1 MSVKV
6 ALQVALQ
13 VQVIV
18 GAVVL
23 GVAAPALAQE
33 PVLGVSTRAVQ
44 GNRILG
50 SVPPAVAT
58 TEPLR
63 LTIGDAIF
71 RALDT
76 NLGILTAR
84 QDERHAEGT
93 RDIALS
99 AFAPNI
105 SGRLTDNWQTLNL
118 AVFGFPRPAGVP
130 PVVGPFNVFDAR
142 LSVQQ
147 ALWDL
152 KARNELTAER
162 HNVEASGYELSN
174 IRALVILASGDAYLR
189 ALAAARR
196 AESAQAQL
204 TTAQALLDLST
215 DLKAGGIVAGI
226 DVLRA
231 QLQVSTERQ
240 RATAASNDAEKAKL
254 RLAYMVGLPP
264 AQPFVLV
271 DELPEVPG
279 PQMPFDEA
287 LAQALKTR
295 TDYLAAVE
303 RVQAAEAMRRA
314 AEGEFLPTVR
324 VNADYGALGNS
335 PASAAQTYSVAG
347 TVNVPIFQGAKRQGR
362 VLEADAT
369 LRMRQAEADSLKSA
383 IAYEL
388 RSILLD
394 VAAAQEQLTVAV
406 QARDLAAQQL
416 AQARDR
422 LSAGVGNSIEVVQA
436 QEAVTVA
443 SEQYINAL
451 YALNTARA
459 GLVRGLGITEE
470 TVKRILGGAR

>member
-1 MSVKV
+1 MKV

-84 QDERHAEGT
+84 QDERHAEGI
-93 RDIALS
+93 RAVAQS
-99 AFAPNI
+99 AFAPNL
-105 SGRLTDNWQTLNL
+105 SGRLSDNWQTFNL
-118 AVFGFPRPAGVP
+118 AVFGFQPAGVP
-130 PVVGPFNVFDAR
+130 PVLGPFNVFDAR
-142 LSVQQ
+142 LSLQQ
-147 ALWDL
+147 AVWDL
-152 KARNELTAER
+152 KARHELTAER
-162 HNVEASGYELSN
+162 HNVAAFGYELSN

-196 AESAQAQL
+196 SESAQAQL
-204 TTAQALLDLST
+204 TTAQALLDLSN
-215 DLKAGGIVAGI
+215 DLKAGGLVAGI

-231 QLQVSTERQ
+231 QLQLSTQRQ
-240 RATAASNDAEKAKL
+240 RATAAGNDAEKAKL

-264 AQPFVLV
+264 TQSFVLV

-279 PQMPFDEA
+279 PQLPFEDA

-314 AEGEFLPTVR
+314 AEGEFLPSVK

-335 PASAAQTYSVAG
+335 PSSAAVTYSVAG
-347 TVNVPIFQGAKRQGR
+347 TVNVPIFQGAKRHGR

-383 IAYEL
+383 IGFEL
-388 RSILLD
+388 RTILLD
-394 VAAAQEQLTVAV
+394 VAAAQDQLTVAV
-406 QARDLAAQQL
+406 QARELAAQQL

-443 SEQYINAL
+443 SEQYISAL
-451 YALNTARA
+451 YGLNTAKA
-459 GLVRGLGITEE
+459 GLVRGDRKS
-470 TVKRILGGAR
+470 VV

>member
-1 MSVKV
+1 MKV
-6 ALQVALQ
+6 ALQVALM
-13 VQVIV
+13 VVV
-18 GAVVL
+18 GVAVL
-23 GVAAPALAQE
+23 CVAAPAVAQE
-33 PVLGVSTRAVQ
+33 PVLGVSTRAVL

-50 SVPPAVAT
+50 SVPPGGAT

-63 LTIGDAIF
+63 LTIADAIF
-71 RALDT
+71 RALEA
-76 NLGILTAR
+76 NLSILTAR

-93 RDIALS
+93 RAVAQS

-105 SGRLTDNWQTLNL
+105 SGGLTDDWQTFNL

-130 PVVGPFNVFDAR
+130 PVVGPFNVFDVR
-142 LSVQQ
+142 LSVEQ
-147 ALWDL
+147 AVWDL

-162 HNVEASGYELSN
+162 HNVVASGYELSN
-174 IRALVILASGDAYLR
+174 IRGLVILASGDAYLR

-196 AESAQAQL
+196 AESAQALL
-204 TTAQALLDLST
+204 TTAQALLDLSN

-231 QLQVSTERQ
+231 QLQLSTQRQ

-264 AQPFVLV
+264 VQPFVLV

-303 RVQAAEAMRRA
+303 RVQAALAMRRA
-314 AEGEFLPTVR
+314 ADGEFLPSVR

-347 TVNVPIFQGAKRQGR
+347 TVKVPIFQGGRRQGK
-362 VLEADAT
+362 VLEADAV

-388 RSILLD
+388 RTILLD
-394 VAAAQEQLTVAV
+394 VSAAQEQLTVAV
-406 QARDLAAQQL
+406 QARELAAQQL
-416 AQARDR
+416 SQARDR

-436 QEAVTVA
+436 QEAVTLA
-443 SEQYINAL
+443 SEQYISAL
-451 YALNTARA
+451 YGLNTAKA

-470 TVKRILGGAR
+470 TVKQILGGVR

>member
-1 MSVKV
+1 MNV
-6 ALQVALQ
+6 ALQVALL
-13 VQVIV
+13 VVV
-18 GAVVL
+18 GVATL
-23 GVAAPALAQE
+23 CVAAPAVAQE
-33 PVLGVSTRAVQ
+33 PVLGVSTRAVLS
-44 GNRILG
+44 NRILG
-50 SVPPAVAT
+50 SVPPGEAT
-58 TEPLR
+58 AEPLR
-63 LTIGDAIF
+63 LTIGDAII
-71 RALDT
+71 RALEA
-76 NLGILTAR
+76 NLSILMAR

-93 RDIALS
+93 RAVAQG

-105 SGRLTDNWQTLNL
+105 SGGLTDGWQTFNL

-142 LSVQQ
+142 LSVEQ
-147 ALWDL
+147 AVWDL

-162 HNVEASGYELSN
+162 HNVAAFGYDLSN
-174 IRALVILASGDAYLR
+174 IRGLVILASGDAYLR

-204 TTAQALLDLST
+204 TTARALLDLSN
-215 DLKAGGIVAGI
+215 DLKAGGIVAGT

-231 QLQVSTERQ
+231 QLQLSTQRQ

-264 AQPFVLV
+264 VQPFVLV

-303 RVQAAEAMRRA
+303 RVQAALAMRRA
-314 AEGEFLPTVR
+314 AEGEFLPSVR

-347 TVNVPIFQGAKRQGR
+347 TVKVPIFQGGR
-362 VLEADAT
+362 RHGKVLEADAV
-369 LRMRQAEADSLKSA
+369 LRMRQAEADSMKSA

-388 RSILLD
+388 RTILLD
-394 VAAAQEQLTVAV
+394 VSAAQEQLTVAV
-406 QARDLAAQQL
+406 QARELAAQQL

-422 LSAGVGNSIEVVQA
+422 LSAGVGNSIEIVQA

-443 SEQYINAL
+443 SEQYIGAL
-451 YALNTARA
+451 YGLNSAKA

-470 TVKRILGGAR
+470 TVKQILGGVR